1 MTTLAVEQ
9 VAEIRRRP
17 ETGRLKPGDLVRAA
31 DIGDHPSS
39 GGHEV
44 SGHRRSHAAKSDKTD
59 FAQRRLAA
67 SQLCV
72 PSKLAR
78 QILGCTSEGRGRAG
92 LVLGHGGSWPS
103 ATAPLM
109 RSLRRT
115 HPAI

>member
-1 MTTLAVEQ
+1 MAPGIRPAARPSRPMSLRPNTISRTASSSGNILMTTLAVEQ

-31 DIGDHPSS
+31 DIGDHPSP

-67 SQLCV
+67 SQLSV
-72 PSKLAR
+72 TSKLPR
-78 QILGCTSEGRGRAG
+78 QILECTS
-92 LVLGHGGSWPS
+92 
-103 ATAPLM
+103 
-109 RSLRRT
+109 
-115 HPAI
+115 